1 MASSLD
7 YVQYVCDQMREAG
20 EITYKKMFGEYT
32 IYWNSKVLG
41 LICDNQV
48 FIKPT
53 TAGETLIPNAT
64 KESPYSGVKSH
75 IVLEGLDNID
85 LITKFVSA
93 TYKEL
98 PMPKPKKKKWGKL
111 AIILS
116 SLFYCGLTLT
126 WDVFNYI
133 TNIST
138 ERVGVFRF
146 LYGKI

>member
-32 IYWNSKVLG
+32 IYYNSKVLG
-41 LICDNQV
+41 LICDKQV

-53 TAGETLIPNAT
+53 TAGEMLIPNAT

-75 IVLEGLDNID
+75 IVLGDLDNID

-98 PMPKPKKKKWGKL
+98 PMPKPKKKK
-111 AIILS
+111 
-116 SLFYCGLTLT
+116 
-126 WDVFNYI
+126 
-133 TNIST
+133 
-138 ERVGVFRF
+138 
-146 LYGKI
+146 